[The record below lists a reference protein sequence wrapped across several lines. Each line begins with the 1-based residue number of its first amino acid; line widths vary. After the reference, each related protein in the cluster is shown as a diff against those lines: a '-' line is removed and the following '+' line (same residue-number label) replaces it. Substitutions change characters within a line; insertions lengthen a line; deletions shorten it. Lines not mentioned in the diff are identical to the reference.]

1 LPILVQAVSH
11 RSWCA
16 EHGGSPSNERL
27 EFLGDAVLGV
37 IVTDHIYAAYPDLPE
52 GELAKLRAS
61 VVDTASL
68 AEVAGELDLGSAL
81 LLGKGEDS
89 SGGRAKP
96 SILADA
102 LEAVIGAVYLH
113 QGRDEATALV
123 AELLGPRIE
132 DAASGPG
139 DNDAKTRL
147 QEEAARWAEAP
158 PRYEVVH
165 FGPDHARQFRARVL
179 VGDRCLGVG
188 EGTSK
193 KRAEQ
198 SAARAALESC
208 PDKTRGVRLA

>member
-1 LPILVQAVSH
+1 MQALSH

-16 EHGGSPSNERL
+16 EHPGSPSNERL
-27 EFLGDAVLGV
+27 EFLGDAVLGLV
-37 IVTDHIYAAYPDLPE
+37 VTDHIYRSYPELPE

-61 VVDTASL
+61 VVDAVSL
-68 AEVAGELDLGSAL
+68 ADVARGLGIGPAL
-81 LLGKGEDS
+81 RLGRGEDS

-113 QGRDEATALV
+113 QGRGGATALV
-123 AELLGPRIE
+123 TRLLGAKIE
-132 DAASGPG
+132 EAASGPG
-139 DNDAKTRL
+139 FNDAKTRL
-147 QEEAARWAEAP
+147 QEAAARWSFEP

-165 FGPDHARQFRARVL
+165 FGPDHDRRFRAKVL

-198 SAARAALESC
+198 SAARAALDSSAGETQSA
-208 PDKTRGVRLA
+208 RLA